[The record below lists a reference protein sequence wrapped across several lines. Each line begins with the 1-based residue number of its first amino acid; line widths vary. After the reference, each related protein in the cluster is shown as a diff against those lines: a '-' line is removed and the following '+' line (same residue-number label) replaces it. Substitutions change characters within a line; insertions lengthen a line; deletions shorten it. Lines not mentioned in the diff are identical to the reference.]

1 MPNALLLPKLQ
12 LPRLP
17 SALVL
22 RKRLFARLDSG
33 LECPLTLIMAPAGF
47 GKTTLVR
54 QWLSERSSSGAGC
67 QSLAVAWVSL
77 DAGDNIL
84 VLEDYHVLTSP
95 QLHESMAFFLEHL
108 PITLHLM
115 ILTRSEPPLSLARL
129 RASGNV
135 CELSATDLRF
145 SQEETLAFLQLV
157 VPQHIS
163 EQTLQQLD
171 TRLEGWAVGLRLFAL
186 TLQGHVKQQAM
197 EVSLAAL
204 NGQQRI
210 ILDYFVSE
218 VLLVQPAPLQDF
230 LLQTCMLDRL
240 NSSLCDAVTG
250 RDDSIVQLSTLERAN
265 LFLEQLDGP
274 GQWYRY
280 HSLFAEAM
288 QQVARQRLGEE
299 RLRVALQQAS
309 HWYEQ
314 HNMLPEA
321 IEKAIMAEDVA
332 RVADLIEQYM
342 DMQRANTPA
351 SPLLD
356 TQEFHTLRRWLEYL
370 PATLIC
376 QRPHL
381 CMGLVTAR
389 FLSGIRNHP
398 LQSLTWVMK
407 TLLI

>member
-1 MPNALLLPKLQ
+1 
-12 LPRLP
+12 
-17 SALVL
+17 
-22 RKRLFARLDSG
+22 
-33 LECPLTLIMAPAGF
+33 
-47 GKTTLVR
+47 
-54 QWLSERSSSGAGC
+54 
-67 QSLAVAWVSL
+67 
-77 DAGDNIL
+77 
-84 VLEDYHVLTSP
+84 
-95 QLHESMAFFLEHL
+95 
-108 PITLHLM
+108 
-115 ILTRSEPPLSLARL
+115 
-129 RASGNV
+129 
-135 CELSATDLRF
+135 
-145 SQEETLAFLQLV
+145 
-157 VPQHIS
+157 
-163 EQTLQQLD
+163 
-171 TRLEGWAVGLRLFAL
+171 
-186 TLQGHVKQQAM
+186 
-197 EVSLAAL
+197 
-204 NGQQRI
+204 
-210 ILDYFVSE
+210 
-218 VLLVQPAPLQDF
+218 
-230 LLQTCMLDRL
+230 
-240 NSSLCDAVTG
+240 
-250 RDDSIVQLSTLERAN
+250 
-265 LFLEQLDGP
+265 
-274 GQWYRY
+274 
-280 HSLFAEAM
+280 M